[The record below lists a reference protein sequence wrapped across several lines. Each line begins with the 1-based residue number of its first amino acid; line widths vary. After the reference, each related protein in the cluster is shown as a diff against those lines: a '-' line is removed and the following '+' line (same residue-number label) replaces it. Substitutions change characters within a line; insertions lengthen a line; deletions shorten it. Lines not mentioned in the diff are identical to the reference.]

1 MKPFMVLLAVILS
14 VQWCCAQSSESG
26 VAAQAAQIAANQ
38 EPLYK
43 QLHAQ
48 PELSNQ
54 EEKTAKLLA
63 DDLEGIGLR
72 VTRKVGG
79 HGIVGVLKNG
89 TGPTLLLRTDMDALP
104 VTEQTGAP

>member
-1 MKPFMVLLAVILS
+1 MKRFAVLVPVILLAAR
-14 VQWCCAQSSESG
+14 WCSPAQSSHSAI
-26 VAAQAAQIAANQ
+26 AAEAAQIAANH
-38 EPLYK
+38 ESIYK
-43 QLHAQ
+43 QLHSQ

-63 DDLEGIGLR
+63 DDLEGIGFE

-89 TGPTLLLRTDMDALP
+89 TGSTLLLRTDM
-104 VTEQTGAP
+104 